1 MESSA
6 TEPSPDAMLE
16 YLKAQQ
22 PSYYFDTARFGQP
35 LSNVELIA
43 ISGPTAAGKSTLMRA
58 AVQNHGLS
66 PLKSSMTREKAE
78 RDRNEPYHHFA
89 VPVKTF
95 YDGVK
100 ENSVVNYFVNKNEHV
115 YGTFVDDF
123 TAPHTIGAI
132 GTSTIEQ
139 LSYAGFRDV
148 RTLFTVMRG
157 EDYAARLGLDRI
169 NEHDIIPRLLE
180 GIDSIEFARRNIDE
194 QWLTPLILSNEQ
206 GELERAAEDVSKIT
220 FQRSVQ
226 TVSRPEALK
235 RLEEMEIVI
244 EAALGRLGLVH
255 YNRAYGPILLEKTD
269 RPRTTLS

>member
-6 TEPSPDAMLE
+6 TEPSPDAMLQ
-16 YLKAQQ
+16 YLKDQQ
-22 PSYYFDTARFGQP
+22 SSYYFDTNRFGEP
-35 LSNVELIA
+35 LGNVELIA
-43 ISGPTAAGKSTLMRA
+43 ISGPTAAGKSTLMRT
-58 AVQNHGLS
+58 AVQNYGLA
-66 PLKSSMTREKAE
+66 PLKSSMTRSKAD
-78 RDRNEPYHHFA
+78 RDKDEPYHHFE

-95 YDGVK
+95 YDGVQ

-115 YGTFVDDF
+115 YGTFVNDF

-194 QWLTPLILSNEQ
+194 QWLTPLILSNEP
-206 GELERAAEDVSKIT
+206 GELGRAAEDVSKIT

-269 RPRTTLS
+269 RPGTTLS